1 MTSTI
6 FSSKYSKRIT
16 SFRQHSNTEKGGRQ
30 ERSEIISNKEKTICK
45 TLAEAFEALSDN
57 KKEYLLGFAEG
68 VIAARSPDDD
78 QGKDKE
84 ADKEIA

>member
-1 MTSTI
+1 MSHKCETST
-6 FSSKYSKRIT
+6 K
-16 SFRQHSNTEKGGRQ
+16 
-30 ERSEIISNKEKTICK
+30 KEKTVCK

-68 VIAARSPDDD
+68 VIAARGPEDD

>member
-1 MTSTI
+1 M
-6 FSSKYSKRIT
+6 SK
-16 SFRQHSNTEKGGRQ
+16 
-30 ERSEIISNKEKTICK
+30 KEKAICK

-68 VIAARSPDDD
+68 VIAARGPEDD
-78 QGKDKE
+78 QGQDE

>member
-1 MTSTI
+1 M
-6 FSSKYSKRIT
+6 SKK
-16 SFRQHSNTEKGGRQ
+16 K
-30 ERSEIISNKEKTICK
+30 KTVCK

-78 QGKDKE
+78 QGQDKE
-84 ADKEIA
+84 KDKEIA

>member
-1 MTSTI
+1 M
-6 FSSKYSKRIT
+6 SKK
-16 SFRQHSNTEKGGRQ
+16 K
-30 ERSEIISNKEKTICK
+30 KTVCT

-68 VIAARSPDDD
+68 VIAARSPEDD
-78 QGKDKE
+78 QGQDK

>member
-1 MTSTI
+1 MENYNI
-6 FSSKYSKRIT
+6 AAV
-16 SFRQHSNTEKGGRQ
+16 
-30 ERSEIISNKEKTICK
+30 
-45 TLAEAFEALSDN
+45 LALAKAFESLSDN

-68 VIAARSPDDD
+68 VIAARGPEDD

>member
-1 MTSTI
+1 M
-6 FSSKYSKRIT
+6 SK
-16 SFRQHSNTEKGGRQ
+16 
-30 ERSEIISNKEKTICK
+30 KEKTVCK

-78 QGKDKE
+78 QGQDKE
-84 ADKEIA
+84 KDKEIA

>member
-1 MTSTI
+1 MAQ
-6 FSSKYSKRIT
+6 K
-16 SFRQHSNTEKGGRQ
+16 
-30 ERSEIISNKEKTICK
+30 C

-68 VIAARSPDDD
+68 VIAARGPEDD
-78 QGKDKE
+78 QGQDK